1 MKQGIEQRY
10 DLFLLTLQQ
19 RRFSVQFE
27 YFLNINYLFIYVMAV
42 ADCRADETGQYR
54 CFREWIDRVA
64 VSGSWLILLSEIG
77 WFNGSL
83 FAPLS

>member
-1 MKQGIEQRY
+1 MTER
-10 DLFLLTLQQ
+10 T
-19 RRFSVQFE
+19 
-27 YFLNINYLFIYVMAV
+27 V

-54 CFREWIDRVA
+54 CFREWIDNVA

-83 FAPLS
+83 FAPAS